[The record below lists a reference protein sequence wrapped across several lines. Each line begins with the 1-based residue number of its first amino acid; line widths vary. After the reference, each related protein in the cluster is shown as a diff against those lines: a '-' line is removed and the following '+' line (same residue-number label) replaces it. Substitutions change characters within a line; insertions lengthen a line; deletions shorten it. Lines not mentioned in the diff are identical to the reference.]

1 MANETT
7 FALVEGDLGYDY
19 ALLAEEII
27 SARYA
32 YDNVRDLA
40 RTKDIG
46 SFPSDSAR
54 FPLYPALSAAALT
67 DGTDLTTN
75 TAFNPTNATF
85 AVSEV
90 GLKLILTDLAN
101 TGSFLGDSDLATEA
115 GKAVLEKINTDL
127 VALGS
132 GFSTVVGGTGVNLTE
147 LNVEDALVTLIG
159 NKTPDDVVAILHER
173 QWFDLINDIG
183 TSISPAGTTGG
194 TARGETNDLTIAG
207 KGGMGGV
214 LYGVEFR
221 VNPLVP
227 TANAGADRAGAMFIR
242 NRAIA
247 LVIKWFIR
255 PEFERDASYRGTETV
270 VTAAYATGEI
280 EDASGVAI
288 ITDA

>member
-7 FALVEGDLGYDY
+7 FALVEGDLAYDY

-27 SARYA
+27 GARYA

-54 FPLYPALSAAALT
+54 FPLYPALAAAALT

-132 GFSTVVGGTGVNLTE
+132 GFSSFVGGTGVNLTE
-147 LNVEDALVTLIG
+147 LNIEDGLITLIG
-159 NKTPDDVVAILHER
+159 NKTPDDVVAVLHER
-173 QWFDLINDIG
+173 QWYDLINDIG
-183 TSISPAGTTGG
+183 TTISPAANTGA
-194 TARGETNDLTIAG
+194 TARAETNDLVG
-207 KGGMGGV
+207 NRGGMMGD
-214 LYGVEFR
+214 LYGIEFR
-221 VNPLVP
+221 MNPLVP
-227 TANAGADRAGAMFIR
+227 TANAGADRAGFMFIR

-255 PEFERDASYRGTETV
+255 PEFERDASHRGTETV

-280 EDASGVAI
+280 EDASGVGI

>member
-7 FALVEGDLGYDY
+7 FALIEGDLAYDY

-27 SARYA
+27 GARYA

-54 FPLYPALSAAALT
+54 FPLYPALTAGALT

-75 TAFNPTNATF
+75 TAFSPTTATF

-90 GLKLILTDLAN
+90 GLKLLLTDLARS
-101 TGSFLGDSDLATEA
+101 GSYLGDSDLATEA

-127 VALGS
+127 CALAS
-132 GFSTVVGGTGVNLTE
+132 GFSTVVGSTGVNLTE
-147 LNVEDALVTLIG
+147 ANIESAIITLIG
-159 NKTPDDVVAILHER
+159 NKTPDDVVGVLHQQ

-221 VNPLVP
+221 VNPLIA
-227 TANAGADRAGAMFIR
+227 TANAGADRAGALFIR

-247 LVIKWFIR
+247 LVLKWFIR

-270 VTAAYATGEI
+270 VTAAYAVGEI
-280 EDASGVAI
+280 EDASGVSV

>member
-7 FALVEGDLGYDY
+7 FALLEGDLAYDY

-27 SARYA
+27 GARYA

-54 FPLYPALSAAALT
+54 FPLYPALSAGALT

-90 GLKLILTDLAN
+90 GLKLILTDLGRS
-101 TGSFLGDSDLATEA
+101 GSHLGDSDLATEA

-127 VALGS
+127 CALGS
-132 GFSTVVGGTGVNLTE
+132 GFSSFVGSTGVNLTE
-147 LNVEDALVTLIG
+147 ANILEGLITLIG
-159 NKTPDDVVAILHER
+159 NKTPDDVVTVLH
-173 QWFDLINDIG
+173 QQQYYDLVADIG
-183 TSISPAGTTGG
+183 TTISSAGSTGA
-194 TARGETNDLTIAG
+194 TARAETNDLAG
-207 KGGMGGV
+207 NRGGLMGG
-214 LYGVEFR
+214 LYGVDFR
-221 VNPLVP
+221 MNPLIP
-227 TANAGADRAGAMFIR
+227 TANAGADRAGFMFVR

-247 LVIKWFIR
+247 MVIKWFIR

-270 VTAAYATGEI
+270 VTAAYAVGEI
-280 EDASGVAI
+280 EDASGVGV